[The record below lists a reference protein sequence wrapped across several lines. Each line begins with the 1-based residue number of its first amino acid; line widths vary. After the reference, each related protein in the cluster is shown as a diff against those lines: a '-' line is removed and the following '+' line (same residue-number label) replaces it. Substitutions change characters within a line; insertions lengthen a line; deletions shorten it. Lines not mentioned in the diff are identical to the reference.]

1 MARSTGKLRISLLGA
16 GVSLLLAS
24 VALADGASVGSH
36 RAAQDKGLSLGLD
49 QEFLD
54 NLESTKQAKTTGEI
68 EAAAKKAE
76 ELEKAK
82 KAEEPLPDADAEEAQ
97 ADKDKQRR
105 VDLSDK
111 VSDSWKMNPV
121 LLNRSQ
127 GGEPSRVDDDLREQT
142 LGLEF
147 RREF

>member
-1 MARSTGKLRISLLGA
+1 MPKSFGKLKISLLGA
-16 GVSLLLAS
+16 SVALLLAPA
-24 VALADGASVGSH
+24 ALADGAGVGSH

-54 NLESTKQAKTTGEI
+54 NLESTKKAKTTGEI
-68 EAAAKKAE
+68 EAAAKRAE
-76 ELEKAK
+76 EAEKAK
-82 KAEEPLPDADAEEAQ
+82 KGEEPLPDADAEQAQ
-97 ADKDKQRR
+97 ADKDRQDR

-127 GGEPSRVDDDLREQT
+127 GGEPSRVDDDLREQS

>member
-1 MARSTGKLRISLLGA
+1 MAKSFGKLKISLLGA
-16 GVSLLLAS
+16 SVALLLAPA
-24 VALADGASVGSH
+24 ALADGAGVGSH

-54 NLESTKQAKTTGEI
+54 NLESTKKAKTTGEI
-68 EAAAKKAE
+68 EAAAKRAE
-76 ELEKAK
+76 EAEKAK
-82 KAEEPLPDADAEEAQ
+82 KGEEPLPDADAEQAQ
-97 ADKDKQRR
+97 ADKDRQDR

-127 GGEPSRVDDDLREQT
+127 GGEPSREDDDLREQS

>member
-1 MARSTGKLRISLLGA
+1 MAKSSCKLRASLLGA
-16 GVSLLLAS
+16 GVSFLLAS

-54 NLESTKQAKTTGEI
+54 NLESTKKAKATGEI
-68 EAAAKKAE
+68 EAVAREAE
-76 ELEKAK
+76 EIEKAK
-82 KAEEPLPDADAEEAQ
+82 KDEEPLPDADAEEAQ
-97 ADKDKQRR
+97 ADKDRKGR